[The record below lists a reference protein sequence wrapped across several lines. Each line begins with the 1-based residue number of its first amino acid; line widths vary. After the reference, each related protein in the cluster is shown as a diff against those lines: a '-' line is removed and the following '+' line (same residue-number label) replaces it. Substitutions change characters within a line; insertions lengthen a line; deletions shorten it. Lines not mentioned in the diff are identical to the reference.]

1 MNIFGWF
8 RSSLFKGSKEDI
20 KNTSIEKTRKTK
32 ELQTCFHRLS
42 NQGNDYYINYKVPY
56 TVDGTL
62 KPQTI
67 QKVFEFAY
75 KMAFTSEGAHRS
87 SRSGGSHA
95 RTNGEIF
102 ANTFQGKIAE
112 CAACN
117 FFYKLDSSVMPDFS
131 VYQLGKWDTVDLSVC
146 GKEIAIKSTKHF
158 GQLLLLETK
167 DWDAK
172 GRYIPNISSGVCVYD
187 YIVVV
192 RVNPSCE
199 DLLKSRRLLYSNDV
213 DKSVLE
219 NLIGSQKWTY
229 NFAGYITHKELLQ
242 IIKSEQ
248 VLPRRAMLNGKT
260 IMDAENYYV
269 QIGDL
274 HPLNSIDIKVESEEV

>member
-1 MNIFGWF
+1 MKFFKWLH
-8 RSSLFKGSKEDI
+8 SLFFKHSQKTEE
-20 KNTSIEKTRKTK
+20 KCPKAIEPPIHFCRM
-32 ELQTCFHRLS
+32 S
-42 NQGNDYYINYKVPY
+42 NQGNAYYINQKSPY
-56 TVDGTL
+56 RIDGTL
-62 KPQTI
+62 KTQTI
-67 QKVFEFAY
+67 QRVFEFAY

-117 FFYKLDSSVMPDFS
+117 FFYKLDSNVTPDFS

-146 GKEIAIKSTKHF
+146 GKEIGIKSTKHF

-172 GRYIPNISSGVCVYD
+172 GRYIPNIKSDVCVYD

-199 DLLKSRRLLYSNDV
+199 ELLKSQRLLYSNDI

-219 NLIGSQKWTY
+219 NLICSQKWTY

-242 IIKSEQ
+242 IIKSKQ
-248 VLPRRAMLNGKT
+248 VLPRRALLNGKT
-260 IMDAENYYV
+260 VMDAENYYV

>member
-1 MNIFGWF
+1 MDFLKRLF
-8 RSSLFKGSKEDI
+8 SLLFSHRKKTPTKSNFEPQEPIAHFHKMQHQGNAYYIDI
-20 KNTSIEKTRKTK
+20 K
-32 ELQTCFHRLS
+32 Q
-42 NQGNDYYINYKVPY
+42 PY
-56 TVDGTL
+56 HVDGTL

-95 RTNGEIF
+95 RRNGEIF

-117 FFYKLDSSVMPDFS
+117 FFYKLDSKVMPDFS

-146 GKEIAIKSTKHF
+146 GKEIGIKSTKHF

-172 GRYIPNISSGVCVYD
+172 GRYIPNIKSGVCVYD
-187 YIVVV
+187 YIVVI

-219 NLIGSQKWTY
+219 KLICSQTWTY
-229 NFAGYITHKELLQ
+229 NFAGYITHAELLQ
-242 IIKSEQ
+242 IIKSRQ
-248 VLPRRAMLNGKT
+248 VLPRRALLNGKT

-274 HPLNSIDIKVESEEV
+274 HPLNSIDIKIESEEV